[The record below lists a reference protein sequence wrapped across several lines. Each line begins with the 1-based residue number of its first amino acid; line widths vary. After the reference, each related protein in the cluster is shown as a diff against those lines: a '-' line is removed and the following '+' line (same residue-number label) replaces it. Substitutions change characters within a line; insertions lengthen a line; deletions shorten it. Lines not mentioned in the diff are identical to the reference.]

1 VDRPSPRT
9 AASRSDSSGRR
20 RVSRTLA
27 ILCTL
32 AVAAGPAAPLA
43 HADNLHDKKKKVQA
57 SIKSVSNDFDDASTA
72 LVKAT
77 HRLDAARASLA
88 VAQQQLAATQGE
100 LTAAQVLDA
109 QMQAE
114 LAAAEA
120 ALAQAEQDVTNGEAA
135 VKQQRADIGRLAAA
149 DFQYGDPSLMGLSV
163 MLNSQDPEDLTTQ
176 MNTVDN
182 LMSRES
188 NMLDRLKATQALLVV
203 QKEKVAKAKADVAEQ
218 RRLAAANLV
227 RRQQLEQQAAAN
239 QAAVAQQVAARAQ
252 AAAAARQIRLHD
264 LLVLQQLKKREARI
278 QKAIL
283 AKAAHDKGGYA
294 GDTGGFLY
302 RPVPGAVTSP
312 FGWRRHPIYGYWGL
326 HDGVDFS
333 APCGEPMHAGASGTV
348 ISEYYSSVWGN
359 RLYLD
364 AGRVNGKSMVLIYN
378 HASAYKAHTGDHV
391 GRGDVVAY
399 AGTTGWSTGC
409 HLHFTV
415 MLDGSPVDP
424 APYL

>member
-1 VDRPSPRT
+1 MERPSPP
-9 AASRSDSSGRR
+9 AAARPDR
-20 RVSRTLA
+20 RVARTLA

-32 AVAAGPAAPLA
+32 AVASGPAVPFA
-43 HADNLHDKKKKVQA
+43 HADDLHDKKKKVHQQVQA
-57 SIKSVSNDFDDASTA
+57 ADEDYDDASAA

-77 HRLDAARASLA
+77 KRLEAARVSLA
-88 VAQQQLAATQGE
+88 AAERRLAETQGQ
-100 LTAAQVLDA
+100 LTAARVLDA
-109 QMQAE
+109 QMQAK
-114 LAAAEA
+114 LAQAEA
-120 ALAQAEQDVTNGEAA
+120 ELAQAEQDVRDGKARLKE
-135 VKQQRADIGRLAAA
+135 QRADIGRLAAA
-149 DFQYGDPSLMGLSV
+149 DFQYGDPALMGLSV
-163 MLNSQDPEDLTTQ
+163 MLNSQNPEDLTTQ

-188 NMLDRLKATQALLVV
+188 NAFDQLKATQALLRV
-203 QKEKVAKAKADVAEQ
+203 QEDKVAKVRAEVAEQ

-227 RRQQLEQQAAAN
+227 HVQQLEQAAAAN
-239 QAAVAQQVAARAQ
+239 QAEVAQQVALRSQ
-252 AAAAARQIRLHD
+252 AAAQARQIRQAD
-264 LLVLQQLKKREARI
+264 LARLRQLKKREAKI
-278 QKAIL
+278 QQQIL

-333 APCGEPMHAGASGTV
+333 TPCGEPMRAGGSGTV

-364 AGRVNGKSMVLIYN
+364 VGRVNGKSMVLIYN
-378 HASAYKAHTGDHV
+378 HASGYKAHTGDRV

-415 MLDGSPVDP
+415 MLDGNPVDP
-424 APYL
+424 MQFF